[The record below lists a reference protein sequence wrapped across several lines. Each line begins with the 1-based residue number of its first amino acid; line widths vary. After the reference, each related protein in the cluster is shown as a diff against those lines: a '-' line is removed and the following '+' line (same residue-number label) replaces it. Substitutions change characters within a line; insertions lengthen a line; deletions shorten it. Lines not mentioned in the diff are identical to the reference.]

1 MPEQQLNNR
10 TLDQLIQHV
19 PVITSR
25 IELTMLRAGLEEI
38 LDMVKSRREELELK
52 ENLNTRLDKPSSEG
66 NKIKLFIEVFN
77 TLTSQG
83 MSDVGTKN
91 FIDELVKTS
100 KFTEEEARTYMKKA
114 MQNGQIFERKVG
126 WLSKPL

>member
-10 TLDQLIQHV
+10 TLDQLVQYI
-19 PVITSR
+19 PAIASR

-38 LDMVKSRREELELK
+38 LDIVKSRREQLEFK
-52 ENLNTRLDKPSSEG
+52 ENYETRKLGSEG

-77 TLTSQG
+77 TLTSQS

-91 FIDELVKTS
+91 FIDELVKTN
-100 KFTEEEARTYMKKA
+100 KFTE
-114 MQNGQIFERKVG
+114 
-126 WLSKPL
+126 

>member
-1 MPEQQLNNR
+1 
-10 TLDQLIQHV
+10 
-19 PVITSR
+19 
-25 IELTMLRAGLEEI
+25 
-38 LDMVKSRREELELK
+38 MVRSRREELEPK
-52 ENLNTRLDKPSSEG
+52 ENLTTRLEKPGSEG

-83 MSDVGTKN
+83 MSDIGTKN

-100 KFTEEEARTYMKKA
+100 KFTEDEARTCVKKA
-114 MQNGQIFERKVG
+114 MQNGQIFERKAG

>member
-1 MPEQQLNNR
+1 MSEQQLNNK
-10 TLDQLIQHV
+10 TLDQLVQYI
-19 PVITSR
+19 PAIASR

-52 ENLNTRLDKPSSEG
+52 ENLNTRLEKSGSEG
-66 NKIKLFIEVFN
+66 NKIKSFIEVFN

-83 MSDVGTKN
+83 MSDIGTKN

-100 KFTEEEARTYMKKA
+100 KFTEDEARTCVKKA
-114 MQNGQIFERKVG
+114 MQNGQIFERKAG
-126 WLSKPL
+126 WLSKSL

>member
-1 MPEQQLNNR
+1 MPEQQLNNK
-10 TLDQLIQHV
+10 TLDQLVLYI
-19 PVITSR
+19 PAISSR

-52 ENLNTRLDKPSSEG
+52 ENLATRLEKQSSEG

-83 MSDVGTKN
+83 MNDVGTKN

-100 KFTEEEARTYMKKA
+100 KFTEDEARNYVKKA
-114 MQNGQIFERKVG
+114 MQNGQIFERKAG

>member
-1 MPEQQLNNR
+1 MPEQQLNNK
-10 TLDQLIQHV
+10 TLDQLVQYI
-19 PVITSR
+19 PAIASR

-38 LDMVKSRREELELK
+38 LDMVRSRREELEPK
-52 ENLNTRLDKPSSEG
+52 ENLTTRLEKPGSEG

-83 MSDVGTKN
+83 MSDIGTKN

-100 KFTEEEARTYMKKA
+100 KFTEDEARTCVKKA
-114 MQNGQIFERKVG
+114 MQNGQIFERKAG